1 MSAGSKR
8 RKIMKIGFG
17 QVEFTPLEGYLP
29 GEFWPFYATSKF
41 TPLLA
46 NAAAFT
52 GDDGESVILISVDY
66 LHFYTDRAAY
76 LRKKISNLTGVAYE
90 NILLAA
96 THSHTS
102 ASDRNISGLCP
113 AEPDTGLRTE
123 RRVVEAAV
131 AAWNSRAD
139 AKFGVGK
146 GEERRMSFNR
156 DCVMKD
162 GRIVSIPGRAA
173 APEIDHYLG
182 VVDYDV
188 FVMRIEDADGKI
200 KGFIVNYANHPDN
213 HKKRKFSGDFPA
225 YMRQALKEK
234 FGEDIT
240 VLFLNGACGDVNAFD
255 YKNSTDWYN
264 VEDRENAPMHIGN
277 QLAQTVIA
285 INEGIVADI
294 TSAPVKA
301 ASDIVTFDARVPAD
315 WEMEEALENKKLMD
329 AGEAVHRHVWSV
341 TNNTLKYND
350 SATPL
355 SYDVFMQAILIGPWA
370 IAAVPVELYA
380 ELGLKI
386 KADSPVEMTL
396 VSELT
401 NGAYGYLPPDS
412 TLGCP
417 AYGGRYYAGR
427 LGRGSDKKMVDTAVE
442 LIKELV

>member
-1 MSAGSKR
+1 
-8 RKIMKIGFG
+8 MKVGFG
-17 QVEFTPLEGYLP
+17 QVEFTPLEGYMP

-41 TPLLA
+41 TPLMA

-52 GDDGESVILISVDY
+52 SDEGDSVILVSVDCV
-66 LHFYTDRAAY
+66 HIATDRATY
-76 LRKKISNLTGVAYE
+76 LRKKIANATGVPAE
-90 NILLAA
+90 NVLMAS
-96 THSHTS
+96 THTHTG
-102 ASDRNISGLCP
+102 ASDQCISGLCP
-113 AEPDTGLRTE
+113 AEPDTALHTE

-131 AAWNSRAD
+131 AAWNSRED
-139 AKFGVGK
+139 AKFGVGR

-255 YKNSTDWYN
+255 YKNSTDWYQQHGQDN
-264 VEDRENAPMHIGN
+264 PPMNIGN
-277 QLAQTVIA
+277 MLAETVIA
-285 INEGIVADI
+285 INEGIAADI
-294 TSAPVKA
+294 TSAPVKV

-315 WEMEEALENKKLMD
+315 WEMKEALENKKLMD
-329 AGEAVHRHVWSV
+329 AGEEVNRHVWSV
-341 TNNTLKYND
+341 TNRTLVYND
-350 SATPL
+350 PTTPL
-355 SYDVFMQAILIGPWA
+355 SYDVFLQALRIGPWA
-370 IAAVPVELYA
+370 IVSVPVELYA

-396 VSELT
+396 VAENT
-401 NGAYGYLPPDS
+401 NGGYGYLPPDS
-412 TLGCP
+412 TLGTT

-427 LGRGSDKKMVDTAVE
+427 LGHGSDKKMVDAAVE